1 PPVKLGKFVYEG
13 VMLEVS
19 YLAWSDLP
27 SAETILSTA
36 HLAGSFQGGTIIAD
50 PTGRLTALEQEVAP
64 RYANREWVEQRVEG
78 TAAKIRHNLAFGEEL
93 PFHHQVM
100 AWLFGTGVTT
110 HLLLVAG
117 LRNPTVRKRYLAV
130 RTLLNDYQLQEQYEP
145 LLALLGCAALTAA
158 TVQRHL
164 HELTQ
169 AYDAAKA
176 VIKSPFFF
184 AADIHDMSRPVAIG
198 GSQEL
203 IDAGDHREAIFW
215 IVATYARCMIVFT
228 EDAPALLA
236 QYTPGFFALL
246 ADLGIKDHADLV
258 RRRTM
263 VLDTLPQLRQLA
275 TVIMDATPEIQ
286 Q

>member
-1 PPVKLGKFVYEG
+1 MLVRQAKALARQWVVAEANTLPSFGGAFFHGSINWLAEDELISETSDLDIMLVFVEPPPVKLGKFVYEG

-50 PTGRLTALEQEVAP
+50 PTGRLTALEREVAP

-78 TAAKIRHNLAFGEEL
+78 TAAKIRHNLAFGPEM
-93 PFHHQVM
+93 PFHNQVM

-117 LRNPTVRKRYLAV
+117 LRNPTVRRRYVAV
-130 RTLLNDYQLQEQYEP
+130 RALLSDYGLRENYEP

-164 HELTQ
+164 NELTL

-184 AADIHDMSRPVAIG
+184 AADIHDMSR
-198 GSQEL
+198 
-203 IDAGDHREAIFW
+203 
-215 IVATYARCMIVFT
+215 
-228 EDAPALLA
+228 
-236 QYTPGFFALL
+236 
-246 ADLGIKDHADLV
+246 
-258 RRRTM
+258 
-263 VLDTLPQLRQLA
+263 
-275 TVIMDATPEIQ
+275 
-286 Q
+286 